1 MSTKKDNSNVP
12 LASFASLIGV
22 IGLLLYYSGWI
33 YRWSYLDF
41 FAVNINAFSFGFES
55 FVLVTLQTFLG
66 DWQRIITF
74 VILVLFAIIVTR
86 LILLVLQYI
95 NKVRRSLRIRYRS
108 ISLLQH
114 KLLRVLNGLNWVTGF
129 LSKDVIDDLIIIGVI
144 LVSLFY
150 FSSYQGRADAMRDV
164 FDSSSTRPM
173 ITIVGSEDKLLLGKL
188 PSDPTLDSPKDKI
201 KIIGDIDA
209 FDEIISSGISDV
221 KQGSTWRL
229 LGESGN
235 WLYLYKSLDKN
246 DPKNNISNTR
256 PYVVVVNAGDGRVQF
271 RIISQSKNIAVP
283 TQMK

>member
-1 MSTKKDNSNVP
+1 MNTKKNDSNVP

-41 FAVNINAFSFGFES
+41 FAVNINAFSFGSES
-55 FVLVTLQTFLG
+55 FILVTLQTFLG
-66 DWQRIITF
+66 DWQRVVTF
-74 VILVLFAIIVTR
+74 VILVLITIVIIR
-86 LILLVLQYI
+86 LTLLALQYT
-95 NKVRRSLRIRYRS
+95 NNVRKGLKRGP
-108 ISLLQH
+108 ISLSQYR
-114 KLLRVLNGLNWVTGF
+114 LLRVLNGCNWITGF
-129 LSKDVIDDLIIIGVI
+129 LSKNVIDDLIIVSII

-150 FSSYQGRADAMRDV
+150 FSSYYGRADAIRDV

-173 ITIVGSEDKLLLGKL
+173 VTIVGSGDKLLLGKL
-188 PSDPTLDSPKDKI
+188 PNDPTLDSSKDKI
-201 KIIGDIDA
+201 KIIGDLDA
-209 FDEIISSGISDV
+209 FDAIIFSGISDV
-221 KQGSTWRL
+221 KKGSTWRL

-235 WLYLYKSLDKN
+235 WLYLYKSLDRN

-256 PYVVVVNAGDGRVQF
+256 PYVVVVNTGDGRVQF

>member
-1 MSTKKDNSNVP
+1 MSTGKTDSNVP

-41 FAVNINAFSFGFES
+41 FAVNINAFSFGSES

-66 DWQRIITF
+66 DWQRIIMF
-74 VILVLFAIIVTR
+74 AILVLFTIIVIR
-86 LILLVLQYI
+86 LILFALQYA
-95 NKVRRSLRIRYRS
+95 NKVRRELRYRP
-108 ISLLQH
+108 ISLLQLR
-114 KLLRVLNGLNWVTGF
+114 LLRVLNGFKWVTGF
-129 LSKDVIDDLIIIGVI
+129 LSKNVIDDLIIVSII

-164 FDSSSTRPM
+164 LDSSSTRPM

-188 PSDPTLDSPKDKI
+188 PNDPTLDSPKDKI

-221 KQGSTWRL
+221 KKGSTWRL

-246 DPKNNISNTR
+246 HPKNNISNTR
-256 PYVVVVNAGDGRVQF
+256 PYVVVVNTGDGRVQF

-283 TQMK
+283 TQTK